1 MKTLL
6 LTLVVVTIV
15 CLDLGYTL
23 RCKKT
28 YEDSVVCKEHE
39 TICYRYPTYI
49 FKSKLIILKG
59 CSASCP
65 DKTSVLCCSTDM
77 CNTTSG

>member
-23 RCKKT
+23 KCHIT
-28 YEDSVVCKEHE
+28 GSPNDYVVCKEHE
-39 TICYRYPTYI
+39 TVCFQKTVSPFRDRM
-49 FKSKLIILKG
+49 LVLRG
-59 CSASCP
+59 CSTPCP
-65 DKTSVLCCSTDM
+65 EGDNAMCCSTDM
-77 CNTTSG
+77 CNK

>member
-6 LTLVVVTIV
+6 LTLVMVTIM

-23 RCKKT
+23 KCYKSYHGT
-28 YEDSVVCKEHE
+28 VVCQTHE
-39 TICYRYPTYI
+39 TICYRYVIPTSHGNANIY
-49 FKSKLIILKG
+49 KG

-65 DKTSVLCCSTDM
+65 GGIGSVCCSTDL
-77 CNTTSG
+77 CNK

>member
-6 LTLVVVTIV
+6 LTMVVVTIV

-23 RCKKT
+23 KCHKSHLDKG
-28 YEDSVVCKEHE
+28 YVVCKEHE
-39 TICYRYPTYI
+39 TICFEYRACIFRNEVLYI
-49 FKSKLIILKG
+49 RG

-65 DKTSVLCCSTDM
+65 GGYKHVCCSTDL
-77 CNTTSG
+77 CNK